1 MKSFGLILSEKILRK
16 SNIHSVVGLLCKSTI
31 KKRVKEDKKKY
42 KIYCLRSKR
51 TPENLMLDL
60 LVLKGIRK
68 IKNTGNAALR
78 ERILPANPAAYGS
91 GGKAQGIPST

>member
-1 MKSFGLILSEKILRK
+1 MQIY
-16 SNIHSVVGLLCKSTI
+16 N
-31 KKRVKEDKKKY
+31 KKRVKENKKKY
-42 KIYCLRSKR
+42 KMYCLRRKR

-91 GGKAQGIPST
+91 GGKAQGIFST

>member
-1 MKSFGLILSEKILRK
+1 MQIY
-16 SNIHSVVGLLCKSTI
+16 N

-42 KIYCLRSKR
+42 KMYCLRRKR

-60 LVLKGIRK
+60 LVLKGIRE
-68 IKNTGNAALR
+68 IKTTGSTARR

-91 GGKAQGIPST
+91 AGKAQGIPST